1 MKEMTEMKEM
11 RNVNEEMI
19 NEEYE
24 EGDMEG
30 DYSDCNHDSDRH

>member
-1 MKEMTEMKEM
+1 MKEMKEMKEM

-30 DYSDCNHDSDRH
+30 DCSGCDHNPDSH